1 MKLRQARNKDG
12 KQIISLIRKCYR
24 DYSGCYLD
32 VKNDSPELN
41 YVYTHF
47 KKNKGKFW
55 VYEKDK
61 KIIGCMGVTPG
72 REKNIE
78 IHKLYIEKKYR
89 RKGLAKKL
97 LSMAENYALNLKIRK
112 ITLWTDT
119 RFKESHKTYKRLN
132 FKKLKKTRK
141 LYDISNTTE
150 YTFRKV
156 LS

>member
-12 KQIISLIRKCYR
+12 KQIIGLIRKCYR
-24 DYSGCYLD
+24 DYPGCYLD
-32 VKNDSPELN
+32 AENDSPELN

-47 KKNKGKFW
+47 KKNSGKFW
-55 VYEKDK
+55 VYEKNK
-61 KIIGCMGVTPG
+61 RIIGCMGIAPG
-72 REKNIE
+72 REKSLE
-78 IHKLYIEKKYR
+78 IHRLYIDKKFR

-97 LSMAENYALNLKIRK
+97 LSMAENYALNLKIKK

-132 FKKLKKTRK
+132 YKKLKKTRK

-150 YTFRKV
+150 YTFSKI